1 MDGEERKKELSKRN
15 FLASALGLALALIFA
30 LAVCLHIMARELRNA
45 KALLDVANEQIA
57 ESKREISAYERT
69 VEALNDTIF
78 HLHKLNDSQA
88 EELALRKRLA
98 TISKMENVTV
108 SHYCCEL
115 YEHICGTGNGI
126 TASGTRVTAGVSV
139 AVDPDIIPLGSV
151 IYVDYGDGEIHSYIA
166 EDVGG
171 AVNGAHIDVAVE
183 THDQAVKLGLRRAT
197 VWWEEK

>member
-1 MDGEERKKELSKRN
+1 MILLNKV
-15 FLASALGLALALIFA
+15 FQA
-30 LAVCLHIMARELRNA
+30 AVYM
-45 KALLDVANEQIA
+45 LLDHSDLVIEVLINSE
-57 ESKREISAYERT
+57 T
-69 VEALNDTIF
+69 VWGHYIIPRIVVRYVVGTVP
-78 HLHKLNDSQA
+78 QA
-88 EELALRKRLA
+88 EELALRKRL
-98 TISKMENVTV
+98 SSMQKMENCTV

-126 TASGTRVTAGVSV
+126 TASGTQVTAGVSV

>member
-1 MDGEERKKELSKRN
+1 MSKRN
-15 FLASALGLALALIFA
+15 FLASALGLALALIFV
-30 LAVCLHIMARELRNA
+30 LAVCLHILARELRNA
-45 KALLDVANEQIA
+45 KALLDVANEQIV
-57 ESKREISAYERT
+57 ESKREISAAERT
-69 VEALNDTIF
+69 VEALNDTVY
-78 HLHKLNDSQA
+78 HLRKLSDSQA
-88 EELALRKRLA
+88 EELALRKRL
-98 TISKMENVTV
+98 SSMQKMENCTV

-126 TASGTRVTAGVSV
+126 TASGTQVTAGVSV